1 MSAEQDH
8 VTARGIICHGGPEPG
23 RGHIGSTG
31 LCPSLIVPKPS
42 VAELAGLIDSA
53 EKDAVF

>member
-1 MSAEQDH
+1 MSAEQDD
-8 VTARGIICHGGPEPG
+8 VTTGCIICHGCSEAGG
-23 RGHIGSTG
+23 GHIGSTG